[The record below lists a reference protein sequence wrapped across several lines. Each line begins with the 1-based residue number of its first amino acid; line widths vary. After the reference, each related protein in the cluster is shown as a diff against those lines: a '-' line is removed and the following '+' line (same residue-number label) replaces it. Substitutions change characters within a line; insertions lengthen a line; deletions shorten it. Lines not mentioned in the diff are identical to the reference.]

1 MIRSVAI
8 VTLRQTSL
16 RTSASYAANPHSRQ
30 EIFFKLLK
38 DLAEEKSSA
47 EMRYPLNRPHESSD
61 YRSSAN
67 DKNRCRSRCCR
78 SHRPPAD
85 DSSLRLLSRRTLLH
99 RMRAP
104 SRFRLRRS
112 RTAACIL
119 VRIELI
125 LFGSSLFAL
134 RIFPALASAV
144 TVALA
149 GMLARELGGRVWA
162 ITSSAPG

>member
-1 MIRSVAI
+1 MGSFFVACSRSAKESLGGANVCARPVLEMVRSVAI

-30 EIFFKLLK
+30 EIFLKLLK
-38 DLAEEKSSA
+38 DLAEEKPSA
-47 EMRYPLNRPHESSD
+47 QIRYALNRPDESSGN
-61 YRSSAN
+61 RSSTN

-78 SHRPPAD
+78 SDRSPAD

-112 RTAACIL
+112 RTAECIL

-134 RIFPALASAV
+134 RIF
-144 TVALA
+144 
-149 GMLARELGGRVWA
+149 
-162 ITSSAPG
+162 